1 MRTLLAIEIVL
12 RGDLV
17 GSAALVLV
25 SRSNVIAA
33 SVGAPLA
40 LAVHR
45 LTAAALCAMLKL
57 ILMRT
62 SKATVQV
69 RLGDT
74 VHSAA
79 LVVVIILVVMASIID
94 APSTNTVHRLGTL
107 LNSALL
113 KLISIWACISVVRR
127 SN

>member
-1 MRTLLAIEIVL
+1 ML
-12 RGDLV
+12 
-17 GSAALVLV
+17 
-25 SRSNVIAA
+25 AA

-45 LTAAALCAMLKL
+45 LAAAALCAMLKL